1 MVVILM
7 LENLTRLRIERNMTQ
22 MDLALDLGIPQST
35 YQQYESG
42 THEAGYD
49 TLIQIADYFAVS
61 IDFLLGRT
69 NIRVPVSEDNLKVA
83 MRIQQLG
90 NPEFSRAAL
99 TLLEQIE
106 KMREV

>member
-1 MVVILM
+1 M
-7 LENLTRLRIERNMTQ
+7 ENLKLLRTERNITQ
-22 MDLALDLGIPQST
+22 MELAFDLGLPQST

-42 THEAGYD
+42 TREAPYD
-49 TLIQIADYFAVS
+49 TLIQIADYFGVS

-69 NIRVPVSEDNLKVA
+69 NIRLSVNDDSLEVA

-90 NPEFSRAAL
+90 SPEFSKAAL

-106 KMREV
+106 KIRQA

>member
-1 MVVILM
+1 M
-7 LENLTRLRIERNMTQ
+7 
-22 MDLALDLGIPQST
+22 
-35 YQQYESG
+35 
-42 THEAGYD
+42 
-49 TLIQIADYFAVS
+49 ADYFAVS

-106 KMREV
+106 KMRVV

>member
-1 MVVILM
+1 MTM
-7 LENLTRLRIERNMTQ
+7 ENLKRLRIERNMTQ

-35 YQQYESG
+35 YQQHESG

-49 TLIQIADYFAVS
+49 TLIQLADYFDVS

-69 NIRVPVSEDNLKVA
+69 NIRVSASDDNLKVA

-90 NPEFSRAAL
+90 SPEFSRAAL
-99 TLLEQIE
+99 TLMEQIE
-106 KMREV
+106 KMREA